1 MKKSIFRL
9 LVCLVLVCVILVNC
23 SPIRAEAVAFSTFAL
38 VSGLTVLGSCLIGLG
53 LAAGDNQE
61 AFYEVCSM
69 IAQHPKILPYFDADG
84 NIRIPRFNLEDGELS
99 PWLVP
104 AVLLQAI
111 REVIYENG
119 VIEEIEM
126 PEGYVS
132 YGDYVFPSFSSSRK
146 YLVLY
151 TYGNY
156 LLYGATSDIPR
167 GRYYN
172 NPFGTSN
179 WYFYASGS
187 SKVIYSYR
195 LENGSWVSEG
205 SSNFGLTYGEPFVD
219 IVWSNFDFL
228 DYDTDEIICPAGT
241 IDDFISAEIGT
252 DYDLTLFDVAPLDQ
266 ELAQGYPNWAL
277 GQLQDED
284 EEVWYPLGFG
294 NTLDETLGLTQQQVQ
309 LGEGTF
315 EQTQDQDQEQTQTNG
330 LIQTFMDK
338 VTTWFARIS
347 LNLFNVQD
355 QLSNQLSQEQS
366 QAQTQGG
373 QAVDNVI
380 QIIPDD
386 SKEYLTA
393 MSSLISVLS
402 YEGTEAVITMP
413 AITVPAIG
421 SSIPEITYLDEQS
434 VNLEEYV
441 NMLPDWLLLLIRYLF
456 DVALVLYCLKE
467 FMGVIHGLVNNF
479 SDAKEVIYE

>member
-1 MKKSIFRL
+1 
-9 LVCLVLVCVILVNC
+9 
-23 SPIRAEAVAFSTFAL
+23 
-38 VSGLTVLGSCLIGLG
+38 
-53 LAAGDNQE
+53 
-61 AFYEVCSM
+61 
-69 IAQHPKILPYFDADG
+69 
-84 NIRIPRFNLEDGELS
+84 
-99 PWLVP
+99 
-104 AVLLQAI
+104 
-111 REVIYENG
+111 
-119 VIEEIEM
+119 
-126 PEGYVS
+126 
-132 YGDYVFPSFSSSRK
+132 
-146 YLVLY
+146 
-151 TYGNY
+151 
-156 LLYGATSDIPR
+156 
-167 GRYYN
+167 
-172 NPFGTSN
+172 
-179 WYFYASGS
+179 
-187 SKVIYSYR
+187 
-195 LENGSWVSEG
+195 
-205 SSNFGLTYGEPFVD
+205 
-219 IVWSNFDFL
+219 
-228 DYDTDEIICPAGT
+228 
-241 IDDFISAEIGT
+241 
-252 DYDLTLFDVAPLDQ
+252 LTLFDVAPLDQ